1 MNHGRYIKVFASARA
16 TTKGQMYEKTLKKR
30 TVYEGRILDVEVQ
43 DVEMADGRPA
53 LREIVRHGGAVA
65 VLARRADGQ
74 FVLVRQFRKPVEE
87 VMLEVVAGNREAGEE
102 AEACARRELEEET
115 GFRAARIRRLGFIY
129 PSPGY
134 VDEKIE
140 VFYADVEPGKGEHRP
155 DEDEHL
161 EVVFL
166 ERDEIIGK
174 MSRDEIHD
182 SKTLAAWLLYEK
194 IVVTEQGGM

>member
-1 MNHGRYIKVFASARA
+1 
-16 TTKGQMYEKTLKKR
+16 MYEKTLKKR
-30 TVYEGRILDVEVQ
+30 TVYKGRILDVEVQ
-43 DVEMADGRPA
+43 DVEMANGRPA

-65 VLARRADGQ
+65 VLARAPDGR
-74 FVLVRQFRKPVEE
+74 FILVRQFRKPVEE
-87 VMLEVVAGNREAGEE
+87 VMLEVVAGNREPGED

-115 GFRAARIRRLGFIY
+115 GFRAARIRRLGVIY

-134 VDEKIE
+134 VDERIE
-140 VFYADVEPGKGEHRP
+140 VFYADVEPGKGERRP

-166 ERDEIIGK
+166 ERDEIIEK
-174 MSRDEIHD
+174 MRRNEVHD

-194 IVVTEQGGM
+194 IEAKEQ

>member
-1 MNHGRYIKVFASARA
+1 MH
-16 TTKGQMYEKTLKKR
+16 EKKINKR

-65 VLARRADGQ
+65 VLARAPDGR
-74 FVLVRQFRKPVEE
+74 FILVRQFRKPVEE
-87 VMLEVVAGNREAGEE
+87 ILLEVVAGNREPGEE

-115 GFRAARIRRLGFIY
+115 GYRAARIRRLGVVY

-140 VFYADVEPGKGEHRP
+140 VFFAEAEPGKGEHRP

-166 ERDEIIGK
+166 ERARIIEK
-174 MSRDEIHD
+174 MRRNEVPD

-194 IVVTEQGGM
+194 IVPAE

>member
-1 MNHGRYIKVFASARA
+1 MH
-16 TTKGQMYEKTLKKR
+16 EKTVNKR
-30 TVYEGRILDVEVQ
+30 TVYEGRILDVEIQ

-65 VLARRADGQ
+65 VLARAPDGR
-74 FVLVRQFRKPVEE
+74 FILVRQFRKPVEQIL
-87 VMLEVVAGNREAGEE
+87 LEVVAGNREPGEE

-115 GFRAARIRRLGFIY
+115 GYRAARIRRLGVIY

-134 VDEKIE
+134 VDERIE
-140 VFYADVEPGKGEHRP
+140 VFYADAEPGKGEHRP

-161 EVVFL
+161 EAIFM
-166 ERDEIIGK
+166 ERAEIVEKI
-174 MSRDEIHD
+174 RRNEVPD

-194 IVVTEQGGM
+194 MEPAE